1 MAETSNAVRKFLAI
15 KHSWRGSYNRIFKLG
30 NNVFQTL
37 DPKTMAVTNAWE
49 YKQILQIVPSK
60 DDVTEFAMTV
70 PKEGGLF
77 GGSTEDMKF
86 TCQHRTS
93 LLTEM
98 HRLRC
103 AATNNM
109 GRGMPTPIPA
119 TKITRTDQKKL
130 CTLTLAPQGVIVHS
144 DDISGRLLSE
154 YLYKDI
160 KFLQKLDDDENAFI
174 LQIYGRG
181 RVFKVENREKILGDL
196 LVGAAELGLTLKM
209 KDDEKMTLLK
219 ARATRARYGTSQGL
233 PTLAEFKGAKITA
246 KYGMPVS
253 RRFLINEELFC
264 EIDADTY
271 GVVSARRLNE
281 IFAIVQSWDDPQKV
295 GIEYKDGQTRWY
307 LCGERNA
314 LIASLIDACRASE
327 IDNVCINAGM
337 PGTSGGSHRVIPR
350 NALSDET
357 LESQFLTRISA
368 YKADDGNFIEMIDE
382 FNANVGVEGVAFNSS
397 KYYLLASLKNVA
409 IEMGNTFKKREEAN
423 PAVSIALL
431 QAAKR
436 LIPTQH
442 GYRGWAKLSSREAEN
457 AEIVGKFKKSLR
469 NALCSGHTSVV
480 YWALEVVASLTCPNR
495 GDTRDMEG
503 EMGNK
508 TDILTEDLRDL
519 LVGLLESKNKGE
531 GGGSALIS
539 MVLLRIFE
547 SILCSARETTHRDI
561 ASTCLQMLAGRHV
574 ALLGHLQSKCYG
586 VAESVSLLMRTLIVE
601 SPPAVVEMI
610 KSAALEEAVVLK
622 YFAKA
627 MFAPNMEQRF
637 VARYLCSLWMS
648 AKHPASQDLLRRV
661 VPPGLRHFL
670 NTPNLSKHAVQSLE
684 YDEEQKAAAK
694 KKSKRLSKLRTV
706 IQKLS
711 NAPVHQHIKGENF
724 TSFFLMAGRDHML
737 PDLIWNQ
744 TTRTELRSAL
754 EAELRDF
761 LRERELAGKNRISW
775 NHSEFEV
782 YYPSL
787 DNEIHIGDHYV
798 RLLFDSSGLGDGAVK
813 ELRNPENF
821 FECLYR
827 RFLRESRAS
836 LKALCLRAM
845 ALVHAHHEKDIRP
858 FEDIAYLLQVVGTTR
873 HAAIR
878 DRALLLL
885 HELVQK
891 KANAKLILR
900 GHVPR
905 GAGLDADR
913 AFRMLIQLMC
923 MAHTQEAKRSAN
935 LMQSSLLL
943 TAGPT
948 SQSSSSNGN
957 IPMPAPGSNTNE
969 DDGKA
974 RAKWDAESK
983 RRADDMAKEV
993 LAAKEWKYKPLNA
1006 KKGDPIPDPVTINGL
1021 KMLFEDGEINE
1032 ISPVFA
1038 QGMRAWMPL
1047 KLVPQLRWQLLA
1059 ETGDGQDNSTE
1070 EEIEFWNPELDE
1082 DNKTEGRAKS
1092 KSGSTDASSS
1102 TMGASTF
1109 EVAGEGERVLS
1120 PKQLGLKALEIL
1132 EQLVKLHPAIDT
1144 RKAAVVPP
1152 PRAKRVLTDRTEMPL
1167 THISQTILTAE
1178 PEVVDAACRLLV
1190 KVCEFNPRAS
1200 SKLYL
1205 TGVYYMVMGYAG
1217 SNFLEIAKL
1226 LYSTH
1231 LKQHFRSEG
1240 RETLL
1245 NGGLLKTRSILGT
1258 MLPEC
1263 MLCILENYGAERF
1276 AEVFLG
1282 NFDTPEVIW
1291 TYNMRQVLIRRIDQH
1306 LATLRGRLVQNIS
1319 TRYDLEFAPIPT
1331 VNYTE
1336 LDNELWCGNYYL
1348 RNLCD
1353 EQRFPKWPI
1362 SDPVS
1367 LLKSAL
1373 DGWRRERDKGKS
1385 DNVKKM
1391 MGEDE
1396 ALQILNLKP
1405 RPSVEDEKKVKA
1417 WEDKVRN
1424 SYRKLARKYHP
1435 DRNPQGRETFEK
1447 IQKAYELL
1455 SSARPSSL
1463 RGPDPINIHLLIRL
1477 QCILFRR
1484 FSKKLAPYKY
1494 AGYPMLMDALTSGPL
1509 HSLTKNTNI
1518 MVHASQLV
1526 YLTCLCC
1533 ALNAR
1538 ELVRVDGV
1546 EKMGKLLSE
1555 CMSTVTQHTPGKH
1568 KNISISK
1575 NILHTMAGLAAFEPA
1590 RDRIANLLPLVEE
1603 LCRTTALAQAPK
1615 ATHYSLETI
1624 ARLTV
1629 DKRLQHHLLNRGFML
1644 YVIPLLLPFDA
1655 ALNAGN
1661 KNATKSNNSNPGRDG
1676 MAPFQEKDSPEM
1688 KGEAETQQ
1696 QQGGKGDNTQELANH
1711 SAKLAARALSRMGGY
1726 LGGSLKSPRNDT
1738 LRLTMNALL
1747 TPVLANKL
1755 KRKSPT
1761 ELLTL
1766 LSDNTETAT
1775 VIWNASMRK
1784 CLMDFAVNLIGKLR
1798 DGNDIELHEMGALYE
1813 YDNLASEL
1821 NVGGVYVRVY
1831 NEHPDTL
1838 LDGAADVADSFL
1850 EYIGSEFFE
1859 ISKRSQGLVQRK
1871 DLKKLIAGMGIDQG
1885 VETGKNDGGESD
1897 KKGVSE
1903 KERSILE
1910 ASTLLRQGT
1919 YNIKKLIAERGEL
1932 RGRGAGVMN
1941 DGDINS
1947 IKRVQ
1952 MCLQGLLNVI
1962 ASHDIYDRISGNV
1975 KGLKL
1980 IFTFLEEDIE
1990 TPKFTYS
1997 DNKEIVEVR
2006 RLTLGVINSLAGNKA
2021 VADGIASMKLV
2032 GTLLHVMRRHNVLSK
2047 VGNENARQSCLEI
2060 ILALCSSSSVVGEV
2074 LKLGGLIDCLAFLS
2088 QNVPENIRVLSARI
2102 LCKIIFD
2109 TMHGAKAMVTLSRII
2124 PPGLVHVIRED
2135 PRGENTV
2142 RTYDRDHESPELI
2155 WNKVTRKT
2163 LRTYAE
2169 KQYKALYKLSIPGE
2183 KQVPWN
2189 LAEDFKLR
2197 YPSLEEELFVGGVFI
2212 RNYLKDPKYAL
2223 REPRNFLDELMRLF
2237 IGKSR
2242 YRVDKIVESGD
2253 RPKSDATASKV
2264 PSIGDGFID
2273 TGQITLHSKEDPL
2286 LTPVTSAIVCLLKVR
2301 DNLLRH
2307 VGELGYGPQIV
2318 TLLVKVAPVSSQ
2330 DVVAVSCI
2338 RLLHQFGESRM
2349 VVQSIAKS
2357 NIPVIAPI
2365 LSTIKP
2371 LHADSAFTLEVLKRV
2386 ISANA
2391 AKDVSNGA
2399 PGSSDLGGAARSESQ
2414 LIGEALKEEVNLVN
2428 FLTSI
2433 LEAKTE
2439 GISKLATED
2448 YNIAKVHAIDT
2459 VKAMQKD
2466 ARYGPM
2472 VVSMLADSSVWEEY
2486 RDQSHDLFV
2495 SETESAKRDY
2505 YLTYGTKTPGQ
2516 TKMLGDGTSK

>member
-1 MAETSNAVRKFLAI
+1 MTENSNAVRKFLAI

-37 DPKTMAVTNAWE
+37 DPKTMGVTNAWE

-60 DDVTEFAMTV
+60 DDVTEFTMTV
-70 PKEGGLF
+70 PKDGGLF
-77 GGSTEDMKF
+77 GGNTEDMKF

-144 DDISGRLLSE
+144 DDVSGRLMSE

-181 RVFKVENREKILGDL
+181 RTFKVEKRSKVMSDL
-196 LVGAAELGLTLKM
+196 VTGASELGLNLKI
-209 KDDEKMTLLK
+209 KDDEKVTLLS
-219 ARATRARYGTSQGL
+219 ARAKRARYGNSQGL
-233 PTLAEFKGAKITA
+233 PTLAEFKGAKLTP

-253 RRFLINEELFC
+253 RRFVINEELFC
-264 EIDADTY
+264 ELDAQTY

-314 LIASLIDACRASE
+314 FIASLIDACRASE

-337 PGTSGGSHRVIPR
+337 PGTTGGSHRVIPR
-350 NALSDET
+350 NAVSDET

-368 YKADDGNFIEMIDE
+368 YKPDSGNNFIEMIDE
-382 FNANVGVEGVAFNSS
+382 FNANVSVEGVSFASS
-397 KYYLLASLKNVA
+397 KYYLLATLKNVLA
-409 IEMGNTFKKREEAN
+409 EMGTVFKNKTEAN
-423 PAVSIALL
+423 PAVAIALL

-442 GYRGWAKLSSREAEN
+442 GYRGWSKLSSREAEN
-457 AEIVGKFKKSLR
+457 AELVGKFKKSLR
-469 NALCSGHTSVV
+469 NALCSGHLSIV
-480 YWALEVVASLTCPNR
+480 YWALEVVASLICPNR
-495 GDTRDMEG
+495 GEKRDMEG
-503 EMGNK
+503 EMANK
-508 TDILTEDLRDL
+508 TDILTEDMREL
-519 LVGLLESKNKGE
+519 LVGLLENKSKE

-547 SILCSARETTHRDI
+547 SVMCSSRETTHRDI
-561 ASTCLQMLAGRHV
+561 ASTCLQMIAGRHV

-622 YFAKA
+622 YFTKA

-648 AKHPASQDLLRRV
+648 SKHPASHDLLRRV

-694 KKSKRLSKLRTV
+694 KKSKRLAKLRTT

-711 NAPVHQHIKGENF
+711 AAPVHQHMAGENF
-724 TSFFLMAGRDHML
+724 TSFFLMSGRDHML

-744 TTRTELRSAL
+744 QTRTELRSAL

-761 LRERELAGKNRISW
+761 LRERELAGKSRISW

-845 ALVHAHHEKDIRP
+845 ALVHEHHEKNIRP

-885 HELVQK
+885 HELVKK

-935 LMQSSLLL
+935 LMQTSLLL

-948 SQSSSSNGN
+948 GQSTGENV
-957 IPMPAPGSNTNE
+957 PMPAPSSTNE
-969 DDGKA
+969 EDANA

-993 LAAKEWKYKPLNA
+993 LAAKEWKYRPLKA
-1006 KKGDPIPDPVTINGL
+1006 KKGDPIPDPVTVNSL
-1021 KMLFEDGEINE
+1021 KMLFEDGEIDE
-1032 ISPVFA
+1032 SSPVFA
-1038 QGMRAWMPL
+1038 HGMRAWMPL

-1059 ETGDGQDNSTE
+1059 ETGDKNEETE

-1082 DNKTEGRAKS
+1082 ENEGRERSKS
-1092 KSGSTDASSS
+1092 KSGSMDAPSSPS
-1102 TMGASTF
+1102 MGASTF

-1120 PKQLGLKALEIL
+1120 PKQIGLKALEIL
-1132 EQLVKLHPAIDT
+1132 EQLVILHPAIDT

-1217 SNFLEIAKL
+1217 SNFVEIGKL
-1226 LYSTH
+1226 LHSTH

-1245 NGGLLKTRSILGT
+1245 QGGLLKSRSILGT

-1263 MLCILENYGAERF
+1263 MLCILENYGPERF

-1291 TYNMRQVLIRRIDQH
+1291 TYNMRQILIRRIDQH

-1331 VNYTE
+1331 VNYSE

-1362 SDPVS
+1362 ADPVA

-1396 ALQILNLKP
+1396 ALKILNIKA
-1405 RPSVEDEKKVKA
+1405 RPAEDENKAKA
-1417 WEDKVRN
+1417 WEDSVRN

-1484 FSKKLAPYKY
+1484 FTKKLAPYKY

-1509 HSLTKNTNI
+1509 HSLTKNTKI

-1568 KNISISK
+1568 KNISISR

-1590 RDRIANLLPLVEE
+1590 RDRIVNLMPLIEE

-1629 DKRLQHHLLNRGFML
+1629 DRRLQLHLLNRGFML
-1644 YVIPLLLPFDA
+1644 YAVPLLLPFDA
-1655 ALNAGN
+1655 ALGANKKEGSNTNA
-1661 KNATKSNNSNPGRDG
+1661 GRDG

-1688 KGEAETQQ
+1688 KGDAELQQ
-1696 QQGGKGDNTQELANH
+1696 SKGGKGDNTQELANH

-1726 LGGSLKSPRNDT
+1726 LGGSLKSPRNDP
-1738 LRLTMNALL
+1738 LRLTMSALL

-1761 ELLTL
+1761 ELLKL
-1766 LSDNTETAT
+1766 LSDNSETAT
-1775 VIWNASMRK
+1775 IIWNATMRK
-1784 CLMDFAVNLIGKLR
+1784 NLMDFAVNLIGKLR
-1798 DGNDIELHEMGALYE
+1798 DGNEIELHQMGALYE
-1813 YDNLASEL
+1813 YANLASEL
-1821 NVGGVYVRVY
+1821 YVGGVYVRVY

-1850 EYIGSEFFE
+1850 EYMGSEFFE
-1859 ISKRSQGLVQRK
+1859 ISKRSPGLV
-1871 DLKKLIAGMGIDQG
+1871 KKNNLTELIKHMGIDQG
-1885 VETGKNDGGESD
+1885 VETGKKDEGDEENVKD
-1897 KKGVSE
+1897 E
-1903 KERSILE
+1903 KEKSIIE
-1910 ASTLLRQGT
+1910 ATKLLTQGS

-1941 DGDINS
+1941 DGKTNS
-1947 IKRVQ
+1947 VKRVQ

-1962 ASHDIYDRISGNV
+1962 ASHDIYDRISGNA

-1980 IFTFLEEDIE
+1980 IFTFLEEDVE
-1990 TPKFTYS
+1990 SPKFTYS
-1997 DNKEIVEVR
+1997 DDKEIVEVR
-2006 RLTLGVINSLAGNKA
+2006 RLTLSVINALSGNKT

-2047 VGNENARQSCLEI
+2047 VGNENARQSALEI

-2088 QNVPENIRVLSARI
+2088 QNVPEQIRVLSARI

-2135 PRGENTV
+2135 SRGENTV

-2155 WNKVTRKT
+2155 WNKTTRKT
-2163 LRTYAE
+2163 FRIYAE
-2169 KQYKALYKLSIPGE
+2169 TQYKHLYKLSIPGE
-2183 KQVPWN
+2183 KQVPWS

-2197 YPSLEEELFVGGVFI
+2197 YPSLETELFVGGVFI

-2223 REPRNFLDELMRLF
+2223 REPRNFLDELLRLF

-2242 YRVDKIVESGD
+2242 HRVDKIAASGD
-2253 RPKSDATASKV
+2253 TAKAKEDI
-2264 PSIGDGFID
+2264 PSTKAPAIGDGFID

-2286 LTPVTSAIVCLLKVR
+2286 LTPVTSAAVCLLKVR
-2301 DNLLRH
+2301 ENLLRH
-2307 VGELGYGPQIV
+2307 IGELGYGPQIV
-2318 TLLVKVAPVSSQ
+2318 QLLIKVAPVSPQ
-2330 DVVAVSCI
+2330 DVVAVSCV
-2338 RLLHQFGESRM
+2338 RLLHQFGESRS
-2349 VVQSIAKS
+2349 VVQSIAKA

-2371 LHADSAFTLEVLKRV
+2371 LHPEAAFTLEVLKR
-2386 ISANA
+2386 IIAANA
-2391 AKDVSNGA
+2391 AKGVNNGV

-2433 LEAKTE
+2433 LEAKAD
-2439 GISKLATED
+2439 GIAKLATED

-2516 TKMLGDGTSK
+2516 TKMLGDGNS